1 MSFNEQVLQKTQR
14 LEQLLIE
21 LGGTGEGVYDL
32 ARSINP
38 PLDQRLL
45 SRLGMIAA
53 VRNKITPDEEYA
65 YPHDEE
71 QFIAGCD
78 AAILQLWELLESG
91 LQLPLSVDVK
101 KAEEEPV
108 VQGRSVLVLVGVII
122 CALLAGMLA
131 LRFFNSGHPAGGAVA
146 SAPPSASAS
155 AVASDGKASPS
166 ASASASAQ
174 TSAAPKQE
182 QFATVEEAKAEAV
195 RRYPNLGIEGT
206 DFNLAFIERYQI
218 YKIQNPD
225 FLKDPSWPLRIAEEI
240 ANDKHVHQ

>member
-1 MSFNEQVLQKTQR
+1 MSFTEQVLQKTQR
-14 LEQLLIE
+14 LEQILLE
-21 LGGTGEGVYDL
+21 LGGTGDGLYDL
-32 ARSINP
+32 ARSITP

-53 VRNKITPDEEYA
+53 VRNKITPDEDYA

-78 AAILQLWELLESG
+78 AAILQLWERLESG
-91 LQLPLSVDVK
+91 PQLSLSVDVK

-108 VQGRSVLVLVGVII
+108 VQGRSVLVLAGVVV

-131 LRFFNSGHPAGGAVA
+131 LRFFNSGHASTPKAAGGTPPATASSSVVA
-146 SAPPSASAS
+146 GNSP
-155 AVASDGKASPS
+155 VAHPIGSTSTPASPS
-166 ASASASAQ
+166 
-174 TSAAPKQE
+174 PE

-195 RRYPNLGIEGT
+195 RRYPNLAIEGT
-206 DFNLAFIERYQI
+206 DFNLAFVERYQI

-225 FLKDPSWPLRIAEEI
+225 YFKDPSWPLRLAEEI
-240 ANDKHVHQ
+240 ANDKHVNK